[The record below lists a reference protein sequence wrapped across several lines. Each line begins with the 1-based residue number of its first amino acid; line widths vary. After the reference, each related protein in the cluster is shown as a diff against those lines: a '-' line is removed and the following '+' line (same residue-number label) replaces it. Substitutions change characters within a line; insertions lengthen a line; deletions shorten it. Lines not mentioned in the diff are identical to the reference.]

1 MEKKL
6 PRNLYK
12 KGGAKKLYSG
22 GKCYE
27 YSTVIV
33 TTEDEYEEA
42 MEHGYLDDFSSI
54 MLDAPKKE
62 ERVIEGNFGDDDD
75 F

>member
-22 GKCYE
+22 GKCYA
-27 YSTVIV
+27 YSSVIV
-33 TTEDEYEEA
+33 KTEDEYEEA
-42 MEHGYLDDFSSI
+42 LSHGYVDSFASI
-54 MLDAPKKE
+54 MLDEAPVKE
-62 ERVIEGNFGDDDD
+62 TFDSEDDD